1 MRNTILPVG
10 LTKLLVET
18 KLCGLLPVGL
28 TKLLIKT
35 KLCNLESSSQI
46 AKEKREIVK

>member
-28 TKLLIKT
+28 MKLLVGT
-35 KLCNLESSSQI
+35 KLCDLESSSRV
-46 AKEKREIVK
+46 AEEKREIVK